1 MFLRK
6 FPDGAHQGSENNNLT
21 TDMKTSI
28 QSIYSNLLNHFA
40 RIACT
45 GALLLSSSLF
55 GQIQRLEPANPV
67 VVNPVVPAPLFPSG
81 PRPTLVVLVHGRTAR
96 PADEQTPVDPV
107 ARPGTLGY
115 SRFYFDFP
123 FVSAVLGNSN
133 ADLFTKGGLPL
144 QNLSWK
150 AGAVSDSNLDNCFAF
165 ADRPPAR
172 GVFRGTAV
180 GLVRHDGSVGVGLQA
195 RAVLAKINDLYQSF
209 RDYCGADPQIIIIA
223 HSKGGLVSRYLL
235 SVPSGFVAG
244 VDLTSTEETTARHLR
259 DRTKFL
265 ITLGTP
271 HNGSPIAHNV
281 TAIREGVETIQGPI
295 DTIWGIIRTAASVG
309 GISLPQSS
317 PLQISTVLRDLAGSP
332 DDLGHLTSSF
342 CRDMNVGPLH
352 PSRMARSDATL
363 IPVYTY
369 GGRSPADVFYATPN
383 HSGTSGFTNSTP
395 EIVKNTVHGL
405 VALDYALHN
414 AIQSD
419 WGTLT
424 SVGAGKSLDLTR
436 RTFSVL
442 EVRGTGPFGL
452 VPTLVKTFSAPGAAY
467 QVPFTD
473 IGLEGLP
480 IFYQRNQGDGETDS
494 DGMVAISSALGI
506 NLGTG
511 TREFFDHTQN
521 IAPAGQARRPGSWY
535 RMYSGAWNFLN
546 HSTETKSAT
555 MGVELRRVIVS
566 AGPKPSFTG
575 VLSVQ

>member
-6 FPDGAHQGSENNNLT
+6 FPDGAHQGSENNKLT
-21 TDMKTSI
+21 THMKTSI
-28 QSIYSNLLNHFA
+28 QSIYRSLLNQFA

-45 GALLLSSSLF
+45 GAVLLATALPSHGQAVKVVKPVTSPILF
-55 GQIQRLEPANPV
+55 TA
-67 VVNPVVPAPLFPSG
+67 G

-96 PADEQTPVDPV
+96 PADAQTPVDPV

-123 FVSAVLGNSN
+123 FTSAVLGNTN
-133 ADLFTKGGLPL
+133 TDLFTKGGVQLTRTNW
-144 QNLSWK
+144 QSV
-150 AGAVSDSNLDNCFAF
+150 AVANTNLDNHYAF

-172 GVFRGTAV
+172 GIFRGTAV

-195 RAVLAKINDLYQSF
+195 RSVLARVDELYQDF
-209 RDYCGADPQIIIIA
+209 RSYCGVDPQLVIIA

-235 SVPSGFVAG
+235 SVPTGNVAG
-244 VDLTSTEETTARHLR
+244 VDLTAAEEGTARHLR
-259 DRTKFL
+259 DKTKFL

-271 HNGSPIAHNV
+271 HNGCPIADNA

-295 DTIWGIIRTAASVG
+295 DTIWGIIRGAASVG
-309 GISLPQSS
+309 GINLPQTS

-352 PSRMARSDATL
+352 PSRMARTDGSL

-369 GGRSPADVFYATPN
+369 GGRSPGDVFYATPN
-383 HSGTSGFTNSTP
+383 HSGNSGFTNSTP
-395 EIVKNTVHGL
+395 TIVKDTVQGL
-405 VALDYALHN
+405 AALDYALHN

-452 VPTLVKTFSAPGAAY
+452 IPSLVKTFSAPGAAY
-467 QVPFTD
+467 QVPFTN

-480 IFYQRNQGDGETDS
+480 VFYQRNQGDGETDS

-506 NLGTG
+506 NLGTN

-555 MGVELRRVIVS
+555 MGVELRRVIVG
-566 AGPKPSFTG
+566 AGPNPSFTG
-575 VLSVQ
+575 NLSVR

>member
-1 MFLRK
+1 VFLRK

-21 TDMKTSI
+21 LHMKTSI
-28 QSIYSNLLNHFA
+28 QSIYSSLLNQFA

-55 GQIQRLEPANPV
+55 GQIQRLEPTNPV
-67 VVNPVVPAPLFPSG
+67 VVNPVAPAPLFPTG

-123 FVSAVLGNSN
+123 FVSAVLGNSG
-133 ADLFTKGGLPL
+133 DLFTKGGLPL
-144 QNLSWK
+144 QQLSWK
-150 AGAVSDSNLDNCFAF
+150 SGAVSDANLDNCYAF

-172 GVFRGTAV
+172 GLFRGTAV
-180 GLVRHDGSVGVGLQA
+180 GLVRHDGSVGIGLQA
-195 RAVLAKINDLYQSF
+195 RSVLSRIDELYQDF
-209 RDYCGADPQIIIIA
+209 RSYCGVDPQLVIIA
-223 HSKGGLVSRYLL
+223 HSKGGLVSRYIL
-235 SVPSGFVAG
+235 SVPTGSVAG
-244 VDLTSTEETTARHLR
+244 VDLTANEEATARHLR
-259 DRTKFL
+259 DKTKFL

-271 HNGSPIAHNV
+271 HNGSPIADHA

-295 DTIWGIIRTAASVG
+295 DTIWGIIRTAASIG
-309 GISLPQSS
+309 GISLQQSS
-317 PLQISTVLRDLAGSP
+317 PLQISSVLRDLAGSP

-352 PSRMARSDATL
+352 PSRMARTDGSL

-369 GGRSPADVFYATPN
+369 GGRSPGDAFYATPN
-383 HSGTSGFTNSTP
+383 HSGTSGFTNNTP

-405 VALDYALHN
+405 IALDYALHN

-419 WGTLT
+419 WGSLT

-452 VPTLVKTFSAPGAAY
+452 IPTLVKSFSAPGAAY
-467 QVPFTD
+467 QMPASNF
-473 IGLEGLP
+473 GLEGLP
-480 IFYQRNQGDGETDS
+480 IYYARNQADGETDN

-555 MGVELRRVIVS
+555 MGVELRRVLVG
-566 AGPKPSFTG
+566 AGPNPSFTG
-575 VLSVQ
+575 NLSVR

>member
-1 MFLRK
+1 
-6 FPDGAHQGSENNNLT
+6 
-21 TDMKTSI
+21 MKTSI
-28 QSIYSNLLNHFA
+28 RSIYRSLFNSFA
-40 RIACT
+40 RISCA
-45 GALLLSSSLF
+45 GALLLTSSLF
-55 GQIQRLEPANPV
+55 GQIQRFEPTTPV

-96 PADEQTPVDPV
+96 PADAQTPVDPV

-133 ADLFTKGGLPL
+133 SDLFTKGGSSL
-144 QNLSWK
+144 QSLSWK
-150 AGAVSDSNLDNCFAF
+150 SGAVSDSNLDNCFAF

-172 GVFRGTAV
+172 GIFRGTAV

-195 RAVLAKINDLYQSF
+195 RAVLARINELYQSF
-209 RDYCGADPQIIIIA
+209 RDYCGADPQIVLIA
-223 HSKGGLVSRYLL
+223 HSKGGIVSRYLL

-271 HNGSPIAHNV
+271 HNGSPIADNA
-281 TAIREGVETIQGPI
+281 TAIREGVEAIQNPI
-295 DTIWGIIRTAASVG
+295 NTLWGIIRTAASVG
-309 GISLPQSS
+309 GINLPQSA
-317 PLQISTVLRDLAGSP
+317 PLQIGSVTRDLAGSP

-342 CRDMNVGPLH
+342 CRDMNQGPLH
-352 PSRMARSDATL
+352 PSRMTRSDGTL

-369 GGRSPADVFYATPN
+369 GGRSPADLFYATPN
-383 HSGTSGFTNSTP
+383 HNGTSGFTNSTP

-405 VALDYALHN
+405 IALDYALHN
-414 AIQSD
+414 ALQSD
-419 WGTLT
+419 WGSLTTL
-424 SVGAGKSLDLTR
+424 GAGKSLDLTR

-442 EVRGTGPFGL
+442 EVRGTGFMNL
-452 VPTLVKTFSAPGAAY
+452 VPTLFKSFSAPGAAY
-467 QVPFTD
+467 QIPFTD

-480 IFYQRNQGDGETDS
+480 IYYARNQADGETDN

-506 NLGTG
+506 NLGTN
-511 TREFFDHTQN
+511 TPEFFDHTQN

-546 HSTETKSAT
+546 HSTETKSST
-555 MGVELRRVIVS
+555 MGVELRRVLLG
-566 AGPKPSFTG
+566 AGPIPAFTG
-575 VLSVQ
+575 NLSVR

>member
-1 MFLRK
+1 MRK
-6 FPDGAHQGSENNNLT
+6 FPNGAHQGSESNDLT
-21 TDMKTSI
+21 NPMKTSL
-28 QSIYSNLLNHFA
+28 QSIYSSLLNQFA

-45 GALLLSSSLF
+45 GALLLATSLLSH
-55 GQIQRLEPANPV
+55 GQLLNPIAINPV
-67 VVNPVVPAPLFPSG
+67 TVPVLFPVG
-81 PRPTLVVLVHGRTAR
+81 PRPTLVILVHGRTAR
-96 PADEQTPVDPV
+96 PGDEQTPVDPL

-123 FVSAVLGNSN
+123 FVSAVLGNSG
-133 ADLFTKGGLPL
+133 DLFTKGGIPL
-144 QNLSWK
+144 QQLNWK
-150 AGAVSDSNLDNCFAF
+150 SGAVSDANLDNCYAF

-172 GVFRGTAV
+172 GLFRGNAV
-180 GLVRHDGSVGVGLQA
+180 GLVRHDGSVGIGIQA
-195 RAVLAKINDLYQSF
+195 RSVLSRIDELYQDF
-209 RDYCGADPQIIIIA
+209 RSYCGVEPQLVIIA
-223 HSKGGLVSRYLL
+223 HSKGGLVSRYIL
-235 SVPSGFVAG
+235 SVPTGSVGG
-244 VDLTSTEETTARHLR
+244 VDLTPAEETTARQLR
-259 DRTKFL
+259 DKTKFL

-271 HNGSPIAHNV
+271 HNGSPIADNA
-281 TAIREGVETIQGPI
+281 TAIREGVETIQGPL
-295 DTIWGIIRTAASVG
+295 DTLWGIIRTAATIG
-309 GISLPQSS
+309 GIHLQQSS

-352 PSRMARSDATL
+352 PSRMARSDGTL
-363 IPVYTY
+363 IPVYAY
-369 GGRSPADVFYATPN
+369 GSRSPGDAFYATPN
-383 HSGTSGFTNSTP
+383 HSGTSGFTNSTS

-405 VALDYALHN
+405 IALDYALHN

-436 RTFSVL
+436 RTFSLL
-442 EVRGTGPFGL
+442 EVRGTGFMNL
-452 VPTLVKTFSAPGAAY
+452 VPTLMKTFSAPGAAY

-473 IGLEGLP
+473 IGLEGMP
-480 IFYQRNQGDGETDS
+480 IFYQRNQSDGETDS

-511 TREFFDHTQN
+511 TQELFEHTQN

-546 HSTETKSAT
+546 HSTQTKSAT
-555 MGVELRRVIVS
+555 MGVELRRVLVS

-575 VLSVQ
+575 ALSVQ